1 MLQGIRATSLLPNY
15 PIGMRY
21 AEGDRVFRYCKADAE
36 LATKY
41 GAGNGDFLHFQP
53 TSVAAYAGDT
63 ELTIH
68 VDVAEVS
75 WAQNQF
81 RDGYITIHTAVVQ
94 TCLKIRG
101 NDESAGGDV
110 VLHLAEALMY
120 DVAAETFCEIHE
132 NQYNS
137 VRPMGVVFA
146 TYESV
151 VVVPCCVVPINH
163 HFWGQTW
170 GPCLCTA
177 AFGGGIGGVANERA
191 VYFQDDG
198 GIGACSD
205 LSCSFQFAG
214 FLIPTT
220 YRDGAPADNIHFM
233 LQLAP

>member
-1 MLQGIRATSLLPNY
+1 MLQGIRATSLLPRY
-15 PIGMRY
+15 PIGMRF
-21 AEGDRVFRYCKADAE
+21 AEGNRVFHYCLADAE

-41 GAGNGDFLHFQP
+41 GAGNGDILHFQP
-53 TSVAAYAGDT
+53 TAVDALAGDT

-68 VDVAEVS
+68 VDVAEVG

-81 RDGYITIHTAVVQ
+81 RNGYITIHTGIVQ

-101 NDESAGGDV
+101 NDVSLGGDC

-137 VRPMGVVFA
+137 VRPIGVVHA

-151 VVVPCCVVPINH
+151 VCVPCCVVPAGH

-177 AFGGGIGGVANERA
+177 AFGGGIGAVANERS
-191 VYFQDDG
+191 VWFQDDG
-198 GIGACSD
+198 GIGD
-205 LSCSFQFAG
+205 FAG
-214 FLIPTT
+214 LGGGFQYAGFMIPTT
-220 YRDGAPADNIHFM
+220 WRDGAPADNIHFM